1 MTKDLGAVPTE
12 QLVAAY
18 VDLSLHEDDATLRNQ
33 VGRGNRAVRQ
43 RMKIEGVLRARGMHA
58 RRALVP
64 LLKHPSAQ
72 VRLNSAK
79 DLLAVVPAEARATL
93 EELATHGPGDQR
105 GSAGMC
111 LLLMD
116 DGTFKPT

>member
-1 MTKDLGAVPTE
+1 MKDVDAMSTE

-18 VDLSLHEDDATLRNQ
+18 VALCLDEDDATLRSQ
-33 VGRGNRAVRQ
+33 MGRANRAVRQ
-43 RMKIEGVLRARGMHA
+43 RMKIESVLRARGMHE
-58 RRALVP
+58 RCALIP

-93 EELATHGPGDQR
+93 EELAAHGPGDQR

-111 LLLMD
+111 LALLD